1 MIKKETE
8 KILNYKDLRIEIQR
22 IWNVKAKVIPVVRGV
37 TGTFS

>member
-1 MIKKETE
+1 VIKKETE